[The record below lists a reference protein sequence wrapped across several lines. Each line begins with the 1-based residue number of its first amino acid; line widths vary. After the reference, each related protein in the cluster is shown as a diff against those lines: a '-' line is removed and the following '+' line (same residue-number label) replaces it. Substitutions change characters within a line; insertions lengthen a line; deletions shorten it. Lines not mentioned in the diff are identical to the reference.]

1 MAWRKLSGGVR
12 VWSPYEE
19 HFCLPRILQIDLK
32 FSLKP
37 GISNYP
43 VSKYV
48 SHLRQGLSL
57 CMAPDMMGHLFLM
70 QVSACALCGFC
81 CFIFFFHSKCMM
93 VSWKWCSNTCGG
105 LRLPR

>member
-1 MAWRKLSGGVR
+1 MAWRKCSGDLR

-19 HFCLPRILQIDLK
+19 HFCLPRILQIDLI

-48 SHLRQGLSL
+48 SHLRQGLPL
-57 CMAPDMMGHLFLM
+57 CMASDMMGHLFLM
-70 QVSACALCGFC
+70 QVSACALCFLFGFV
-81 CFIFFFHSKCMM
+81 FF
-93 VSWKWCSNTCGG
+93 
-105 LRLPR
+105 LPLHLEVV

>member
-1 MAWRKLSGGVR
+1 M
-12 VWSPYEE
+12 WSPDEE
-19 HFCLPRILQIDLK
+19 HFCLPRILQIDFI

-57 CMAPDMMGHLFLM
+57 CMAPDMMGHLFLT
-70 QVSACALCGFC
+70 QVSACALCVFC
-81 CFIFFFHSKCMM
+81 FVLYFSFPLKMYDDAALE
-93 VSWKWCSNTCGG
+93 VV
-105 LRLPR
+105 

>member
-1 MAWRKLSGGVR
+1 MAWRKWSGDLR

-19 HFCLPRILQIDLK
+19 HFCLPRVLQIDLM

-70 QVSACALCGFC
+70 QARR
-81 CFIFFFHSKCMM
+81 K
-93 VSWKWCSNTCGG
+93 G
-105 LRLPR
+105 LRAALAGFGNTHL

>member
-1 MAWRKLSGGVR
+1 M
-12 VWSPYEE
+12 
-19 HFCLPRILQIDLK
+19 PRILQIDLI
-32 FSLKP
+32 FSFIP

-70 QVSACALCGFC
+70 QVSVCALCVFILFC
-81 CFIFFFHSKCMM
+81 SFLLKMYDDALEL
-93 VSWKWCSNTCGG
+93 V
-105 LRLPR
+105 

>member
-1 MAWRKLSGGVR
+1 M
-12 VWSPYEE
+12 WSPYEE
-19 HFCLPRILQIDLK
+19 HFCLPRILQIDLI

-57 CMAPDMMGHLFLM
+57 SMAPDMMGHLFLM
-70 QVSACALCGFC
+70 QVSVCALCVFYFVLYFSSPLKMYGDALE
-81 CFIFFFHSKCMM
+81 
-93 VSWKWCSNTCGG
+93 VV
-105 LRLPR
+105 